1 MHSNAFLLDP
11 AVKSAAILT
20 VALLFTVGMRH
31 GSASARYFT
40 WTCALAAILV
50 LPVLSMVLPRWD
62 FALRTQT
69 PTSPTSAILP
79 LAPVSDTAPIAEP
92 AGRLEAPRPDRP
104 FPWLAAIWLA
114 GVIIGLARLAA
125 GHFRLWLSLRSAPEV
140 HAPEWLALLE
150 ETGAQIGLRRTV
162 SLRRSADTDVPL
174 TCGIFAPAVVLPS
187 ASEEWDAPRRR
198 VVLLHEL
205 THARRRDPL
214 VYLMAR
220 VAGAVYWFHPLA
232 WLAVARFRREQ
243 ERSCDDAVVRAGAGQ
258 SAYASHLVDL
268 ARSVAPAGA
277 YSAALGMA
285 ATSDLEQRVRALLEP
300 GRSRRGLSRRAC
312 LAGLTSAL
320 AVIVPLAALRAQ
332 SSGPVASLAGSV
344 SDISGAVVPGV
355 LVLLKGDH
363 NQEAARANA
372 AGQYSFSGIPAG
384 SYRLEVRAGGFAEFQ
399 KTIVLTAGATQQLKI
414 MLELGQVTE
423 TVEVVGKAGPR
434 PAPSGAP
441 QRIRVGGNVQA
452 TKLVTS
458 VNPLYPPGAEAA
470 GIEGTVL
477 LRAVISVKG
486 DLLGISLM
494 STSVDAELAKAAM
507 DAVRQWHYQ
516 PTLLNGAPVEVV
528 TTIAVTFRLD

>member
-1 MHSNAFLLDP
+1 MLSIAFLLDA
-11 AVKSAAILT
+11 AVKATVILALAWLLALAMRRGSSA
-20 VALLFTVGMRH
+20 
-31 GSASARYFT
+31 ARYFI
-40 WTCALAAILV
+40 WTCALGGLLAVPVISRLLPAWDLRV
-50 LPVLSMVLPRWD
+50 NAPVLAPAAWGVRVAGAAADSAPGGPAEV
-62 FALRTQT
+62 RTGHAKR
-69 PTSPTSAILP
+69 S
-79 LAPVSDTAPIAEP
+79 IAWP
-92 AGRLEAPRPDRP
+92 AV
-104 FPWLAAIWLA
+104 IWLA
-114 GVIIGLARLAA
+114 GVTIMLARICL
-125 GHFRLWLSLRSAPEV
+125 GHLRLSLSLRRSPEV
-140 HAPEWLALLE
+140 RAEGWVA
-150 ETGAQIGLRRTV
+150 ARDAAAARIGLRRLV
-162 SLRRSADTDVPL
+162 KLRRSGETDVPL
-174 TCGIFAPAVVLPS
+174 TGGVFAASVVLPET
-187 ASEEWDAPRRR
+187 ADEWDTERCS

-214 VYLMAR
+214 LWLMAR
-220 VAGAVYWFHPLA
+220 VALALYWFHPLA
-232 WLAVARFRREQ
+232 WLAAARFRREQ

-344 SDISGAVVPGV
+344 SEISGAVVPGV

-372 AGQYSFSGIPAG
+372 VGQYSFSGIPAG

-399 KTIVLTAGATQQLKI
+399 KTIVLTAGAMQQLKI

-423 TVEVVGKAGPR
+423 TVEVVGKAGSR
-434 PAPSGAP
+434 PAPSGTP